1 MTIPIAWQP
10 DSDAQ
15 ARARLTE
22 FLRQCGE
29 PDFQALYARSIEDVE
44 WFTGQLLEFLR
55 IEFDPPYKKLLD
67 VSAGIEWARW
77 CVGGGLNI
85 SAACLAGKDPAQTA
99 VAWEGEEGTTRAWSY
114 RALKIM
120 VQKCAAGLRDAGV
133 GTGDAVGVHLPMMP
147 ETVAVMLAVARIGAV
162 AVPLFTGYGPAAI
175 AERLNDVG
183 AVCVFTANAFPRRGR
198 IHGAKATMDEALA
211 RCPSVRCVVVVTR
224 LETVAPPMAP
234 GRDLSWEEL
243 CERGTDSHV
252 EPTGAEDRLLIV
264 YTSGTTGRPKG
275 IVHAH
280 CGFPVKAAA
289 DMAFGFDAGWR
300 TRIGW
305 ITDIGWMMGPWLI
318 YGTLLVGGTMTLFD
332 GAPDYPHAA
341 RLWAFVDRQNVEVLG
356 VSPTLI
362 RALQTHGEEWS
373 HKYSLDSVRYFASTG
388 EPWNPDPWW
397 WLFDRVGRRK
407 IPVMNYS
414 GGTEIA
420 GGILCNNPLLPVKPC
435 GFAAPCLGMAADVV
449 DEHGQSVRGAVGE
462 LVIRQPWL
470 GMARGFHGDAER
482 YLDTYWRTFP
492 GVWRHGD
499 FARVDE
505 DGQWF
510 IEGRSDD
517 TIKVA
522 GKRIGPAEVESVLVS
537 HPLVREAAAVAVPDA
552 LKGSAIAAFVALRG
566 EASGPALEEELKDR
580 VANELGKPLRP
591 AVVVFLSGIPKTR
604 NGKIMRRLVRAVWL
618 GEPAGDVTALE
629 DPSLLDEIA
638 RARQI

>member
-77 CVGGGLNI
+77 CVGGGLNM

-133 GTGDAVGVHLPMMP
+133 GKGDAVGVHLPMMP

-198 IHGAKATMDEALA
+198 LHGAKATMDEALA

-224 LETVAPPMAP
+224 LETVAPPMTP

-591 AVVVFLSGIPKTR
+591 AVVVYLSGIPKTR

-638 RARQI
+638 RARRT